1 MNKLALASTP
11 HDKEHGTSSAD
22 VYLVSTSPTS
32 HPWPGASYRIVLSM
46 GGYASLRSLPFYKCI
61 DHIPSVIKRLEMT
74 EMFFD
79 GKTIV
84 SRDFRVSELHK
95 GGKTETF
102 KTSGQEMG
110 YAQELKAFVDCVG
123 GKTVADV
130 STTEMFS
137 TMDVIFAIELS
148 LATGQA
154 VLTSTKRMMSA

>member
-74 EMFFD
+74 EMFF
-79 GKTIV
+79 
-84 SRDFRVSELHK
+84 SAAAFLHHLPPPPQLWYNRCHQ
-95 GGKTETF
+95 F
-102 KTSGQEMG
+102 K
-110 YAQELKAFVDCVG
+110 F
-123 GKTVADV
+123 
-130 STTEMFS
+130 
-137 TMDVIFAIELS
+137 
-148 LATGQA
+148 
-154 VLTSTKRMMSA
+154 